1 MTNDEEIG
9 KSARDRYQLLGEL
22 AGEYDKLYVIAAG
35 NSGFLS
41 PQALDAG
48 ISFFEPSLRNN
59 TISVISCY
67 YSDGNGKT
75 PYNHLSYFSNMAM
88 FSEEN
93 SLTAPGSNI
102 YSTNWEKLDSAQ
114 PLKLSGTSMAAPTV
128 SGVLGLVQEAFPY
141 LSAKQLADVGLSTTS
156 QMDYNGDKPFGRF
169 LQGQPM
175 EIFLKVLWLV
185 SIYSLQEIRLGLLP
199 LRVGKP

>member
-93 SLTAPGSNI
+93 SITAPGSNI
-102 YSTNWEKLDSAQ
+102 NSTNWETLDSADT
-114 PLKLSGTSMAAPTV
+114 LRISGISMAAPTV
-128 SGVLGLVQEAFPY
+128 SGVLGLVQEAFLY

-156 QMDYNGDKPFGRF
+156 RMDYNGDKPFGRF

>member
-93 SLTAPGSNI
+93 SITAPGSNI
-102 YSTNWEKLDSAQ
+102 NSTNWETLDSADT
-114 PLKLSGTSMAAPTV
+114 LRMSGTSMAAPTV

-156 QMDYNGDKPFGRF
+156 RMDYNGDKPFGRF